1 MAQRI
6 LNQKPPKNS
15 QRRDTERP
23 ANKLSKGNG
32 AAMEPDEWDLRG
44 GARE

>member
-1 MAQRI
+1 MAQRA
-6 LNQKPPKNS
+6 LDQKPPRNS
-15 QRRDTERP
+15 QHRDTERL
-23 ANKLSKGNG
+23 AHKLSKGNG